1 MRNLK
6 FISLTFGVLLLASC
20 SEDIYDEPVQEDYSK
35 NFIDQFGTINPNQ
48 DWNVAE
54 VKSVTVNPG
63 SASEVKIYAKN
74 GVAYNLVGHY
84 KDVSGQQTLKFDAAE
99 TCDEFVVVAGG
110 KGKLVSNGGN
120 VDFTSVGSRTYHDSD
135 WGSSVFEA
143 DVDDEG
149 KPKYTEFTWDE
160 VMSFAQRLPEEENNT
175 DPDKTG
181 VSNVTNFKV
190 ISQGD
195 RIVKVYPV
203 FWNADYEHTLGVYWD
218 ANGNGR
224 IDVNERHDIYTD
236 KEGDD
241 VQVYVKR
248 TEDTHNNPDTYEG
261 YESVTWDHFE
271 QPSDVTTTTG
281 WGPFQDRITYTG
293 EIDKSQPIR
302 SRGFTVTIPDGVEYG
317 FYVKVYDGGD
327 YRDCYYSAADDNDGD
342 KQAVFLRTRVDGGN
356 SATGNYRTFLG
367 FEDQTSSEVEDPQK
381 EPDLNDFMLILD
393 PSPLVVDEDAES
405 WTIACEDLGST
416 DDYDFN
422 DVVFSVTHVAGS
434 TEATVQPLAAGGTL
448 ETYITWADPRDPSQ
462 EKKRVNKEI
471 HEWIGL
477 NGQTAP
483 DGFAYPMLN
492 TQGEGTAGE
501 PYTITVDPDFHI
513 GITPDADNMGG
524 FAVEV
529 VTKEGKLRNVDNPGL
544 GEAPQMICVT
554 GNWKWPYEKMNI
566 KEAYPEFGPWG
577 ENYQHNEW
585 YNYPAAG
592 KTLGNK

>member
-74 GVAYNLVGHY
+74 GIAYNLVGHY

-120 VDFTSVGSRTYHDSD
+120 VDFTSVASRTYEPDES
-135 WGSSVFEA
+135 GVFIKDKDGDTEI
-143 DVDDEG
+143 EG
-149 KPKYTEFTWDE
+149 GYTAFTWDE
-160 VMSFAQRLPEEENNT
+160 VMSFAQRLPEGEDNT
-175 DPDKTG
+175 DPSETG

-190 ISQGD
+190 ISQAT
-195 RIVKVYPV
+195 RTVKVYPV
-203 FWNADYEHTLGVYWD
+203 FWNADYRHTLGVYWYE
-218 ANGNGR
+218 NGR
-224 IDVNERHDIYTD
+224 WGQSIMVRHDIYAD
-236 KEGDD
+236 KVGDD
-241 VQVYVKR
+241 VQVYVNYYDR
-248 TEDTHNNPDTYEG
+248 QGQLNEDLSG
-261 YESVTWDHFE
+261 YRSVDWNQFE
-271 QPSDVTTTTG
+271 EPSDIEVGG
-281 WGPFQDRITYTG
+281 WFQTTYTG
-293 EIDKSQPIR
+293 EIDKTQPIR
-302 SRGFTVTIPDGVEYG
+302 SRGFTITIPDGVEYG
-317 FYVKVYDGGD
+317 FYVKVDDGG
-327 YRDCYYSAADDNDGD
+327 YREKYYYSAASDNSGDDV
-342 KQAVFLRTRVDGGN
+342 QSVFLRTRVSEGNTEGGR
-356 SATGNYRTFLG
+356 YRTFLG
-367 FEDQTSSEVEDPQK
+367 FEDMDTGSMGEQYGSDG
-381 EPDLNDFMLILD
+381 DLNDFMLILD

-448 ETYITWADPRDPSQ
+448 GVHILLNGEPIGDEVHS
-462 EKKRVNKEI
+462 
-471 HEWIGL
+471 WIGT
-477 NGQTAP
+477 NGAQAP
-483 DGFAYPMLN
+483 DGFEYPMLN
-492 TQGEGTAGE
+492 TQGEGSAGE
-501 PYTITVDPDFHI
+501 PLTVPVSGDFTI

-524 FAVEV
+524 FSIAVD
-529 VTKEGKLRNVDNPGL
+529 TKEGRTRIVDNPGL
-544 GEAPQMICVT
+544 GEAPQMICIP
-554 GNWKWPYEKMNI
+554 GGWEWSYERQNI
-566 KEAYPEFGPWG
+566 LEAYPEFGRWG
-577 ENYQHNEW
+577 ENYRNSEW
-585 YNYPAAG
+585 YNYPAKD

>member
-120 VDFTSVGSRTYHDSD
+120 VDFTSVASRTYEPDEP
-135 WGSSVFEA
+135 GVFIKDKDGDTEI
-143 DVDDEG
+143 EG
-149 KPKYTEFTWDE
+149 GYTAFTWDE
-160 VMSFAQRLPEEENNT
+160 VMSFAQRLPEGEDNT
-175 DPDKTG
+175 NPSETG

-190 ISQGD
+190 ISQAT
-195 RIVKVYPV
+195 RTVKVYPV
-203 FWNADYEHTLGVYWD
+203 FWSADYDHTLGVYWYD
-218 ANGNGR
+218 WRGVR
-224 IDVNERHDIYTD
+224 TRTDIYTD
-236 KEGDD
+236 KVGND
-241 VQVYVKR
+241 VQVAVSNGGRNSHYV
-248 TEDTHNNPDTYEG
+248 
-261 YESVTWDHFE
+261 SVDWDHFQE
-271 QPSDVTTTTG
+271 PGNGRTIDTT
-281 WGPFQDRITYTG
+281 
-293 EIDKSQPIR
+293 KPIL
-302 SRGFTVTIPDGVEYG
+302 SRGFTITIPDGVEYG
-317 FYVKVYDGGD
+317 FYVKVDDGGRNPK
-327 YRDCYYSAADDNDGD
+327 YYYSAASDNSGDDV
-342 KQAVFLRTRVDGGN
+342 QSVFLRTRVSEGNTEGGR
-356 SATGNYRTFLG
+356 YRTFLG
-367 FEDQTSSEVEDPQK
+367 FEDVDTGGWNSNSDK
-381 EPDLNDFMLILD
+381 DLNDFMLILD

-448 ETYITWADPRDPSQ
+448 GVHILLNGVAIGDEVHS
-462 EKKRVNKEI
+462 
-471 HEWIGL
+471 WIGT
-477 NGQTAP
+477 NGAQAP
-483 DGFAYPMLN
+483 DGFEYPMLN
-492 TQGEGTAGE
+492 TQGEGSAGE
-501 PYTITVDPDFHI
+501 PLTVPVSGDFTI

-524 FAVEV
+524 FSIAVD
-529 VTKEGKLRNVDNPGL
+529 TKEGRTRIVDNPGL
-544 GEAPQMICVT
+544 GEAPQMICIP
-554 GNWKWPYEKMNI
+554 GGWEWSYERQNI
-566 KEAYPEFGPWG
+566 LEAYPEFGQWG
-577 ENYQHNEW
+577 ENYRNSEW
-585 YNYPAAG
+585 YNYPAKD
-592 KTLGNK
+592 KTLDCKR

>member
-74 GVAYNLVGHY
+74 GIAYNLVGHY
-84 KDVSGQQTLKFDAAE
+84 KDMSGQQTLKFDAAE

-120 VDFTSVGSRTYHDSD
+120 VDFASVGSRTYHDPSRYNPE
-135 WGSSVFEA
+135 FE
-143 DVDDEG
+143 VDQY
-149 KPKYTEFTWDE
+149 YTEFPWDE

-190 ISQGD
+190 ISQRD

-218 ANGNGR
+218 ADGDGR
-224 IDVNERHDIYTD
+224 IDDREHHDIYTD
-236 KEGDD
+236 KAGDD
-241 VQVYVKR
+241 VQVAVRYFNLESRYV
-248 TEDTHNNPDTYEG
+248 
-261 YESVTWDHFE
+261 SVDWDHFLD
-271 QPSDVTTTTG
+271 PG
-281 WGPFQDRITYTG
+281 IGR
-293 EIDKSQPIR
+293 EIDKAKPIR

-462 EKKRVNKEI
+462 KKKRVNKEI

-492 TQGEGTAGE
+492 TQGEGTAGV

-529 VTKEGKLRNVDNPGL
+529 VTKEGKSRNVDNPGL

-585 YNYPAAG
+585 YNYPAKD